1 MFSAL
6 EEKEKTVVVDAMEE
20 KQYSYLN
27 CYCFYT
33 SNNNNQIIQIDKYL
47 YNDYKSEID
56 YFIRNLK
63 RNIKENK
70 FKLFDNLWGDIDTQF
85 KNEIHN
91 LIQS

>member
-33 SNNNNQIIQIDKYL
+33 
-47 YNDYKSEID
+47 
-56 YFIRNLK
+56 
-63 RNIKENK
+63 
-70 FKLFDNLWGDIDTQF
+70 
-85 KNEIHN
+85 
-91 LIQS
+91 